1 MVKSKAPAK
10 IEKKNYV
17 RFKYTEEELVNA
29 VNTIMRKEK
38 SLNQVNKETGIPKS
52 TLSNKVNNKVPIL
65 RKMGPSTILS
75 LNEEDK
81 IVNWILAKAKVG
93 FPVHPE
99 NIKDSIQKILKSF
112 PRKNPFKDDRPGKK
126 WLFSFLK
133 RHQEIGKRH
142 TEIISKARAAVTENS
157 IRLWFDGVSSFLKEE
172 GYSDIL
178 CDSRRIINCDET
190 GIQLCPKTGKVLGPK
205 KMNNFYEIAKNS
217 EKENIT
223 VLCTYSADGSVLPPM
238 IIYPYK
244 RIPNYIYQSV
254 PGNWGIGR
262 SDSGWMVS
270 ATFYEY
276 IANIMYPWLVDN
288 EVKFPV
294 ILYLD
299 GHKSHLSLE
308 LSEFCTEKKIILYC
322 LPPNA
327 THILQPC
334 DVSIFKPLKSYWKDM
349 VKAHNLISKSPIT
362 KNNFGNIFKDAF
374 DKVKPES
381 IINGFK
387 ACGMFPF
394 NPDAVDYTKCIPN
407 RQAEVDLMFQEQHA
421 LECPSKDEY
430 LVCQKVIKYILKNQT
445 ISNILSNEPFLEKIW
460 KTCNEEIAEITNK
473 SSFGSQPFNI
483 LEMPIELEGTNFSF
497 NEELMEELGV
507 KVLNPDVYEE
517 EHLHNDADDNFF
529 FLNTNTETHPET
541 LQYLNDQDSNIYNQI
556 DEQRVQYSGEEN
568 IDLDNDDCNAD
579 PQIGQEV
586 QCSGEEDIGLVMEG
600 CNVVQHIGEQDVQHL
615 NEGNCSINIQ
625 LDKQGTQ
632 HSNEKNCNTVSLT
645 NGQEGV
651 QCLDSIKSTNLSIED
666 VWDHHFSWP
675 AEEINENK
683 KQRPKIPYAITSK
696 KWKDI
701 QIDKEKKKLEK
712 ETLILE
718 RKNAR
723 LLKKNNIENKRKT
736 ENVKSNDNTKKPK
749 ILKESTKLKKNF
761 SVGDDVMVQYEGE
774 FYPGIIEAIKKK
786 ELKVSKNN
794 FKVLIYVILLY
805 QFFFFFERLKLW

>member
-1 MVKSKAPAK
+1 MAKKKAPAK
-10 IEKKNYV
+10 TDNVSKEKKNYV
-17 RFKYTEEELVNA
+17 RFKYTEEELINA
-29 VNTIMRKEK
+29 VYTIKNKDK
-38 SLNQVNKETGIPKS
+38 SLNQVNKDTGIPKS

-65 RKMGPSTILS
+65 RKMGPNTILS

-81 IVNWILAKAKVG
+81 IVKWILAKAKVG

-99 NIKDSIQKILKSF
+99 NIKDSIQKVLKSF
-112 PRKNPFKDDRPGKK
+112 PRKNPFNDDRPGKK
-126 WLFSFLK
+126 WLNSFLN

-172 GYSDIL
+172 GCSDIL

-223 VLCTYSADGSVLPPM
+223 VLCTYSANGSVLPPM

-254 PGNWGIGR
+254 PENWGIGR

-270 ATFYEY
+270 ATFFEY

-288 EVKFPV
+288 EVDFPV

-334 DVSIFKPLKSYWKDM
+334 DVSIFKPLKSYWKD
-349 VKAHNLISKSPIT
+349 VIKAHNLISKSPIT

-421 LECPSKDEY
+421 QDYPSKDEY
-430 LVCQKVIKYILKNQT
+430 FVCQKVIKYILKNHT
-445 ISNILSNEPFLEKIW
+445 IHNILSNEPFLEKIW
-460 KTCNEEIAEITNK
+460 NTCNVEIAEITNK
-473 SSFGSQPFNI
+473 SSFGSEAFNI
-483 LEMPIELEGTNFSF
+483 LDMPIELEGSNFSF
-497 NEELMEELGV
+497 DEEVMKDLGV
-507 KVLNPDVYEE
+507 QILNSNSVYEE
-517 EHLHNDADDNFF
+517 EHL
-529 FLNTNTETHPET
+529 NTETPPET
-541 LQYLNDQDSNIYNQI
+541 FQFLNEQVSNIYNQI
-556 DEQRVQYSGEEN
+556 DRQRIQYSGEKN
-568 IDLDNDDCNAD
+568 IYLNKEDCIIVSQIGEHEVEYSCVEDIHLDNEDCNRD
-579 PQIGQEV
+579 PLTEQKL
-586 QCSGEEDIGLVMEG
+586 QCSGEEGVDLGKERF
-600 CNVVQHIGEQDVQHL
+600 NVVPHIEEQDMQNL
-615 NEGNCSINIQ
+615 NMVNCNINVL
-625 LDKQGTQ
+625 LDEQETQ
-632 HSNEKNCNTVSLT
+632 HSNEKHCNTVSPT
-645 NGQEGV
+645 NKQEDV
-651 QCLDSIKSTNLSIED
+651 QCLDSIKASNSSFKD
-666 VWDHHFSWP
+666 VWDNHFSWP
-675 AEEINENK
+675 KEEIKEK
-683 KQRPKIPYAITSK
+683 KRQKAKIPYAITST

-701 QIDKEKKKLEK
+701 QIDKEEKKLEK
-712 ETLILE
+712 ETLILK
-718 RKNAR
+718 RKNER
-723 LLKKNNIENKRKT
+723 LLKKNNIDNKRKT
-736 ENVKSNDNTKKPK
+736 ENVKPNSSTKKQK
-749 ILKESTKLKKNF
+749 VLKESTKFKKNF
-761 SVGDDVMVQYEGE
+761 SVGDNVMVQYEGE
-774 FYPGIIEAIKKK
+774 FYPGIIEEKKKK

-794 FKVLIYVILLY
+794 Y
-805 QFFFFFERLKLW
+805 